1 MKKGII
7 VILMALVLFQS
18 GAKADEG
25 MWPPFMIPEMLFNE
39 MDDMG
44 LNLTKEEMFSF
55 TETSLKDAIVSF
67 GGFCTGEIIS
77 DKGLILTNHHC
88 GYRQLNSH
96 SSVEN
101 DYLNNGFWAMNHEEE
116 LSNPGLYVRFLVSV
130 EDVTN
135 EMLKGIDESLTETER
150 DSVLNIK
157 RKEIVAKASEDN
169 HYVAQVRSLYAGNEY
184 YLFLYEDFTDVRLV
198 GSPPNSIGK
207 FGGDTDN
214 WMWPRHTGDF
224 MLFRVYSGPDGK
236 PADYSEENIPLKP
249 KHFLPISLKGFK
261 ENDFAMIFGYSGR
274 TERYLTS
281 YGIDYNLDEMYS
293 VRIDIRRKKL
303 DIMEEAMAQSDKTR
317 IQYASKHA
325 GVANYWKYFIG
336 MSTALKKHNV
346 AEDKRELENEFM
358 SWVKKNKK
366 RKKEYGETM
375 KLFEESYEAQRKT
388 DSYTYI
394 YIEALASGP
403 EILRLAL
410 SAKSLNEALEE
421 EERDTTAVE
430 SQISRL
436 KSSAEGVY
444 ENLDIDVDRK
454 MWAEMMKIYY
464 ENVSEEYLPEIFTN
478 ITTEFDDFYQFA
490 DHVYETSIFADPEKL
505 LAFLDSPDS
514 TVLKNDWVY
523 KIAEAGSEKQ
533 KEVSD
538 YLKPYY
544 DKRDKAERLFLKG
557 LREMNPDK
565 LYYPDANSTMRF
577 TYGTISGY
585 FPADAIYYDY
595 YTTLKGVMEKENPD
609 HHEFV
614 VPDKLKELYR
624 NKDYGKYGVGDEMI
638 VNFISNNDI
647 TGGNS
652 GSPVINGDGHLIGLA
667 FDGNW
672 EAMSG
677 DILFEPSVQR
687 TINVDSRYILFIIEK
702 FAGAH
707 HLIDEMTIIE

>member
-317 IQYASKHA
+317 IQYSSKHA